1 MRIGIVSTFPPYRG
15 GIAQFNDAMARAL
28 TQAGHE
34 VHCATWSRQYPAF
47 LFPGKTQFE
56 PGKTIAD
63 ARMRATLDSISP
75 STWKRVGRNFGNQHN
90 VDMLLLPFW
99 HAALAP
105 ALTSVAKH
113 AKQHGVREV
122 VAIMHNANSHDGKAW
137 EAALTKRFLGACD
150 RVVTLSSSV
159 SAELQS
165 WSPATLFHPLYEH
178 FPAGPS
184 PREARRQLGLSKG
197 DLAHLFFGLIRPYKG
212 LGVLI
217 DALSQLPPHHK
228 LLVAGECYENWSVY
242 QAQIDEQGLQDRVQL
257 HLEFIPDNL
266 VPVFMQ
272 ACDNVVLP
280 YLDASQSGVTAL
292 ALHHEKRVVASDV
305 GDLGTGIVPNL
316 TGRLVP
322 PGQPAALA
330 EALSA
335 PWHAQPADQAMAF
348 KALKKKFSW
357 SAWATQLTQLV
368 QSEVR

>member
-63 ARMRATLDSISP
+63 ARMPATLDSISP
-75 STWKRVGRNFGNQHN
+75 SSWKRVGRNFGKQQN

-99 HAALAP
+99 HTALAP
-105 ALTSVAKH
+105 ALISVAKH

-122 VAIMHNANSHDGKAW
+122 VAIMHNANSHDGKPW

-165 WSPATLFHPLYEH
+165 WNSVTLFHPLYEH

-184 PREARRQLGLSKG
+184 PQEARRQLGLSKG
-197 DLAHLFFGLIRPYKG
+197 DVAHLFFGLIRPYKG

-217 DALSQLPPHHK
+217 
-228 LLVAGECYENWSVY
+228 
-242 QAQIDEQGLQDRVQL
+242 
-257 HLEFIPDNL
+257 
-266 VPVFMQ
+266 
-272 ACDNVVLP
+272 
-280 YLDASQSGVTAL
+280 
-292 ALHHEKRVVASDV
+292 
-305 GDLGTGIVPNL
+305 
-316 TGRLVP
+316 
-322 PGQPAALA
+322 
-330 EALSA
+330 EALSHL
-335 PWHAQPADQAMAF
+335 PPER
-348 KALKKKFSW
+348 KSPT
-357 SAWATQLTQLV
+357 SCRRTT
-368 QSEVR
+368 RPT